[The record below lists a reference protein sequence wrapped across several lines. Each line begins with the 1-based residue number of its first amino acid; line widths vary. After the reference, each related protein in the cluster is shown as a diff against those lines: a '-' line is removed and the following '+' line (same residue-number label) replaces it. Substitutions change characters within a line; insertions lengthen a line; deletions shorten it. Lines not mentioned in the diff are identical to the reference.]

1 MIWIVLQIR
10 RRSIIMRSGVESK
23 SPFSGE
29 IFERATATL
38 AVLALFLGG
47 CSIGEAGAGASSS
60 PEATA
65 TPDTTSTA
73 EAAPTPTAERTPKM
87 VAPGKL
93 PTVEQLSKDNLG
105 ENECLMLVPGAFKT
119 KEGTI
124 ASRPIVTVNG
134 KLTTFGEEVC
144 NGGKVEV
151 DKGDQVRYFALVW
164 GDQPE
169 ETTIKE
175 VFAENGEYTIA
186 YTRLDGYTELLNTI
200 QAVRTDS
207 SDVYDWR
214 NVAVLLRL
222 SSDGKYYP
230 VGCEYRGDDDEI
242 DLQTMV
248 NTTSADLG
256 RCRQ

>member
-1 MIWIVLQIR
+1 MTR
-10 RRSIIMRSGVESK
+10 RH
-23 SPFSGE
+23 SGE
-29 IFERATATL
+29 LTGSERGFGFPRRATATL
-38 AVLALFLGG
+38 AGLALALGG
-47 CSIGEAGAGASSS
+47 CSIGEAGAGASRS
-60 PEATA
+60 PEVTTAPATQDSTPTAEATA
-65 TPDTTSTA
+65 
-73 EAAPTPTAERTPKM
+73 APTTERTPKM

-105 ENECLMLVPGAFKT
+105 EDECIMYSVGAFKT
-119 KEGTI
+119 EEGTM

-151 DKGDQVRYFALVW
+151 GKEDDVRYFVIVW
-164 GDQPE
+164 GQQPGNTAIE
-169 ETTIKE
+169 Q
-175 VFAENGEYTIA
+175 VFPENGESTIA
-186 YTRLDGYTELLNTI
+186 YTRSDGYTELLNTI

-214 NVAVLLRL
+214 NVAVLFRL

-230 VGCEYRGDDDEI
+230 VGCEYRGDDDKI
-242 DLQTMV
+242 DLQTMA

>member
-1 MIWIVLQIR
+1 
-10 RRSIIMRSGVESK
+10 MRSGVGREGL
-23 SPFSGE
+23 FSGE
-29 IFERATATL
+29 RGSNIFRRATATL
-38 AVLALFLGG
+38 AGLALAALGAG

-60 PEATA
+60 PEVTTASAT
-65 TPDTTSTA
+65 TPTA
-73 EAAPTPTAERTPKM
+73 EATPTPTADRTPKM
-87 VAPGKL
+87 VAPGEL
-93 PTVEQLSKDNLG
+93 PTVEQLSVENLREG
-105 ENECLMLVPGAFKT
+105 ECIMYSVGAFKT

-124 ASRPIVTVNG
+124 VSRPIVSVNG
-134 KLTTFGEEVC
+134 KLTTFGEKAC

-151 DKGDQVRYFALVW
+151 GKGDQVRYFALVW

-169 ETTIKE
+169 KTTIKE
-175 VFAENGEYTIA
+175 VFSENGEYTIA
-186 YTRLDGYTELLNTI
+186 YMRPDGYTELLNTI
-200 QAVRTDS
+200 QAVGTDS

-214 NVAVLLRL
+214 NVAVLFRL

>member
-1 MIWIVLQIR
+1 MAR
-10 RRSIIMRSGVESK
+10 RH
-23 SPFSGE
+23 SGE
-29 IFERATATL
+29 LTGSERGFGFPRRAMAGL
-38 AVLALFLGG
+38 AGLALAALGAG
-47 CSIGEAGAGASSS
+47 CGIGEAGAGASSS
-60 PEATA
+60 PEVTA

-93 PTVEQLSKDNLG
+93 PTIKQLSMENL
-105 ENECLMLVPGAFKT
+105 EEDECIMYSVGAFKT
-119 KEGTI
+119 EEGTM

-151 DKGDQVRYFALVW
+151 GKGDQVRYFALVW

-169 ETTIKE
+169 KTTIKE
-175 VFAENGEYTIA
+175 VFPENGESTIA
-186 YTRLDGYTELLNTI
+186 YTRSDGYTELLNTI
-200 QAVRTDS
+200 QAVGTDS

-214 NVAVLLRL
+214 NVAVLFRL

-230 VGCEYRGDDDEI
+230 VGCEYRGDDDKI

>member
-1 MIWIVLQIR
+1 
-10 RRSIIMRSGVESK
+10 MRSGVESK

-29 IFERATATL
+29 IFKRATATL
-38 AVLALFLGG
+38 AGLALALGG
-47 CSIGEAGAGASSS
+47 CSISEAGAGASSS
-60 PEATA
+60 PEVTA

-87 VAPGKL
+87 VAPGEL
-93 PTVEQLSKDNLG
+93 PTVEQLSVENLREG
-105 ENECLMLVPGAFKT
+105 ECIMYSVGAFKT

-124 ASRPIVTVNG
+124 VSRPIVSVNG
-134 KLTTFGEEVC
+134 KLTTFGEEAC

-169 ETTIKE
+169 KTTIKE
-175 VFAENGEYTIA
+175 VFSENGEYTIA
-186 YTRLDGYTELLNTI
+186 YMRPDGYTELLNTI
-200 QAVRTDS
+200 QAVGTDS

-214 NVAVLLRL
+214 NVAVLFRL

>member
-1 MIWIVLQIR
+1 
-10 RRSIIMRSGVESK
+10 MRSGVESK
-23 SPFSGE
+23 GPFSGE
-29 IFERATATL
+29 IFKCAMATL
-38 AVLALFLGG
+38 AGLALALGG

-73 EAAPTPTAERTPKM
+73 EAVPTPTADRTPKM
-87 VAPGKL
+87 VAPGEL
-93 PTVEQLSKDNLG
+93 PTVEQLSVDNL
-105 ENECLMLVPGAFKT
+105 EKDECIMYSVGAFKT

-124 ASRPIVTVNG
+124 VSRPIVTVNG

-151 DKGDQVRYFALVW
+151 KKGDDVRYFVIVW
-164 GDQPE
+164 EQQPGNTAIE
-169 ETTIKE
+169 Q
-175 VFAENGEYTIA
+175 VFAENGESTIA
-186 YTRLDGYTELLNTI
+186 YTRSDGYTELLNTI

-214 NVAVLLRL
+214 NVAVLFRL

-230 VGCEYRGDDDEI
+230 VGCEYRGDDDKI

>member
-1 MIWIVLQIR
+1 MAR
-10 RRSIIMRSGVESK
+10 RHSSELTGS
-23 SPFSGE
+23 
-29 IFERATATL
+29 ERGFGFPRRVMAGL
-38 AVLALFLGG
+38 AGLALAALGAG
-47 CSIGEAGAGASSS
+47 CGIGEAGAGASSS
-60 PEATA
+60 PEVTA

-93 PTVEQLSKDNLG
+93 PTVEQLSNLG
-105 ENECLMLVPGAFKT
+105 KDECIMYSVGAFKT
-119 KEGTI
+119 EEGTM

-151 DKGDQVRYFALVW
+151 GKGDQVRYFALVW

-169 ETTIKE
+169 KTTIKE
-175 VFAENGEYTIA
+175 VFPENGEYTIA
-186 YTRLDGYTELLNTI
+186 YMRPDGYTELLNTI
-200 QAVRTDS
+200 QAVGTDS

-214 NVAVLLRL
+214 NVAVLFRL